1 MTARG
6 TLAQA
11 RMELLLT
18 LRRGESL
25 LVTVGIPLGILLFF
39 GTVDVLP
46 VEGPTVD
53 FLVPG
58 VLALSV
64 IAEGTVSLG
73 IATAFERQGGVL
85 RRLGTTPLGRSGLL
99 TAKLAVVAIVVL
111 LQTAV
116 VVAAGAALG
125 WRPSGSP
132 ALAAGVLLLG
142 VVAFTGLGFV
152 LAGNLRAETTLA
164 AANGLFL
171 VLLLLGGVV
180 VPVDGL
186 PGPLASAAQV
196 LPAEPLSSALRAALD
211 GAPVPGRALWGLG
224 AWALGASVL
233 AVRSF
238 RWS

>member
-1 MTARG
+1 MTVRG
-6 TLAQA
+6 TIALA

-25 LVTVGIPLGILLFF
+25 LVTLGIPLGLLLFF

-46 VEGPTVD
+46 VDGPTLD

-85 RRLGTTPLGRSGLL
+85 QRLGVTPLGRSGLL
-99 TAKLAVVAIVVL
+99 TAKLVVVGTVVV
-111 LQTAV
+111 LQTAIV
-116 VVAAGAALG
+116 IAAGAALG
-125 WRPSGSP
+125 WRPAGSVP
-132 ALAAGVLLLG
+132 LAAGVLALG

-171 VLLLLGGVV
+171 VFLLLGGVV
-180 VPVDGL
+180 VPVAGL

-196 LPAEPLSSALRAALD
+196 LPAEPLTSSLRAALE
-211 GAPVPGRALWGLG
+211 ATSIEARSLAGLS
-224 AWALGASVL
+224 AWAVGASVL
-233 AVRSF
+233 ALRTF